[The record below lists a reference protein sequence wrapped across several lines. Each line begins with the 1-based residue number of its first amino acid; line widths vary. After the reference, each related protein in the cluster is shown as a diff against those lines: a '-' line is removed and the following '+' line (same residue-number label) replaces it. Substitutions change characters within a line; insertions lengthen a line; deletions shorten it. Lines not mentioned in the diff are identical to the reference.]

1 MSRLE
6 ELELEAKKN
15 FDFELIDKKTR
26 GIRFIAHILLWFYSA
41 LVVMLGY
48 NWLVPNMLNVQSINY
63 IQAFMLDW
71 LITFIVAQ
79 KITKETFEDSSWI
92 YDLARII
99 GVFMIDTVVLFVLF
113 ILHFFI

>member
-1 MSRLE
+1 MSKLE
-6 ELELEAKKN
+6 EIELEAKKN
-15 FDFELIDKKTR
+15 FDFELIEKKTI

-48 NWLVPNMLNVQSINY
+48 NWLVPSMLSIQPINY

-71 LITFIVAQ
+71 LVTFIVAQ

-99 GVFMIDTVVLFVLF
+99 AVFLINTVVLAVLF